1 MPAKSKALSPRLIYT
16 AMTALDE
23 RGGDLSG
30 REVLEEVERRV
41 YLDDW
46 ATTQYKD
53 GSIRWRVILNFMS
66 LYATKVGFLIK
77 EKGRWHLTP
86 AGKQALNLGQEEF
99 DRIVETGY
107 REWKLNNRR

>member
-1 MPAKSKALSPRLIYT
+1 MPAKSKALSPKLIYA

-23 RGGDLSG
+23 RGGEMSG
-30 REVLEEVERRV
+30 REVVKEVERRV
-41 YLDDW
+41 YLDEW
-46 ATTQYKD
+46 ATEQYKD

-77 EKGRWHLTP
+77 EKGRWYLTR
-86 AGKQALNLGQEEF
+86 AGKHALDLGQEEF

-107 REWKLNNRR
+107 REWKLKNQQ